1 MLPYLEDINIPNIVK
16 TLQLNFLIDLVIIS
30 TCADVRFNVAYE
42 LINNN
47 NITSIIF
54 EKFLF
59 LEEQH
64 YDIISKLL
72 IKKNINAWVNCTR
85 RLYELYHYIKNKL
98 DQTNT
103 DKSTIQMYVIGEE
116 WQLCSNS
123 VHFLDIYNY
132 LSNNIYDE
140 LLIKDVEIIDSTRSS
155 FYDMYGHIYSNDNN
169 FHIICTP
176 KTTKNT
182 LLISKIS
189 CKEYEFALVNHENSC
204 SLVEFDKI
212 NKQ

>member
-1 MLPYLEDINIPNIVK
+1 MEKVKKILIIGFGNLGKRYYESINQLENVEIYIYDPYLEDINIPNIVK

-72 IKKNINAWVNCTR
+72 IKKNINAYWNR
-85 RLYELYHYIKNKL
+85 KK
-98 DQTNT
+98 
-103 DKSTIQMYVIGEE
+103 
-116 WQLCSNS
+116 
-123 VHFLDIYNY
+123 IY
-132 LSNNIYDE
+132 
-140 LLIKDVEIIDSTRSS
+140 
-155 FYDMYGHIYSNDNN
+155 F
-169 FHIICTP
+169 
-176 KTTKNT
+176 
-182 LLISKIS
+182 
-189 CKEYEFALVNHENSC
+189 
-204 SLVEFDKI
+204 
-212 NKQ
+212 